1 MYGFW
6 RTKDGYLD
14 NERRTVV
21 NKLALTAVFPLA
33 VLAFVALFVSGLG
46 ELLLQQTK
54 ILSPAVALAFATLV
68 LALASYMSMRE
79 PQTQRPPSPL
89 LRFLE
94 QGMRRLGMM
103 SPTAAR
109 VYDAIVSGFVATM
122 AMSMVLLLAYLI
134 GGNLGSLDHNASFVA
149 NWLWYLTHNRVAATA
164 NDTLVAAI
172 AINMIMG
179 LIWACVYVFYFDG
192 GLRARG
198 VESRWRSGMLFSLL
212 PWALSLVV
220 FLPLAGGGFLGFGI
234 GAGPLPIIGNL
245 LLHLVYGA
253 TLGGFHALG
262 DITQQ
267 NPVHLFDHEANRDDG
282 ERGAAL
288 GIVVGTTLGLV
299 IGALHGAVVIDGTV
313 LASSV
318 LVMLCLGGFLGAAG
332 ALVGSMIALNL
343 SDMLAEDTTPQ
354 APGPVMGAGVA
365 GAPVV

>member
-1 MYGFW
+1 M
-6 RTKDGYLD
+6 
-14 NERRTVV
+14 

-54 ILSPAVALAFATLV
+54 TLSPAVALAFATLV

-79 PQTQRPPSPL
+79 PQTHRPPSPL
-89 LRFLE
+89 LRALE
-94 QGMRRLGMM
+94 RGMRRLGMM
-103 SPTAAR
+103 SPTASR

-122 AMSMVLLLAYLI
+122 AMSLVLLLAYLI
-134 GGNLGSLDHNASFVA
+134 GGKLGSIDHDASFVA

-172 AINMIMG
+172 AINTIMG
-179 LIWACVYVFYFDG
+179 LIWACVYMFYFDDS
-192 GLRARG
+192 LRARG
-198 VESRWRSGMLFSLL
+198 VQSGWRRGMLFSLL

-220 FLPLAGGGFLGFGI
+220 FLPLVGGGFLGFGI
-234 GAGPLPIIGNL
+234 GAGPLPILGNL
-245 LLHLVYGA
+245 ILHLVYGA

-262 DITQQ
+262 DVTQQ
-267 NPVHLFDHEANRDDG
+267 NRVHLFEHEANRDDG

-313 LASSV
+313 LASPV
-318 LVMLCLGGFLGAAG
+318 LVMLCLGAFLGAAG
-332 ALVGSMIALNL
+332 ALVGSMLALNL
-343 SDMLAEDTTPQ
+343 SDMLAEGTAPQPPGSIAEAGTP
-354 APGPVMGAGVA
+354 
-365 GAPVV
+365 GAPII